1 MEDCLTLRDNLDM
14 RLVRLQE
21 AKHLLWEQQKS
32 LEASFSQRQRSQD
45 QRAIRKD
52 CGDLQLANSH
62 LRRELHQWRKKLGVY
77 RLKLASTEEDASMY
91 KAALQTSIQRAEA
104 LQQQHDSLHVL
115 STGLQQQ
122 VTKLA
127 AHCTELSQRVKDTQ
141 QHAQQQA
148 HQSEQLLGQLELSQ
162 AELQSSQLA
171 SSLQASSLQAA
182 VDAKAAEASAASQL
196 AQTLQKKV
204 DELTASIASIQQ
216 QLEGTQLT
224 AKVTA
229 RKAEETATS
238 LAASELKV
246 KQLQEEVTKS
256 HAAVVEARNLATAA
270 QEQARVS
277 EGKARV
283 AEDSKAV
290 AERALLEW
298 QQVSDERRKMMETHE
313 RQLLQVSEERA
324 KVSSDRVS
332 AAEAQLLSQ
341 VSALQAQ
348 LSRETSTRQ
357 DSELTLRQQ
366 MVSSQGLL
374 DSMQGRV
381 QHLERTVLDK
391 ERQIRQL
398 EDSLKAKEADTP
410 ARMVDRAVWAVDRLV
425 SQLMPVAE
433 GNEQEE
439 GGEGCQR
446 LPASTALGI
455 ATRAQALLE
464 QQQMGL
470 SAGLPVQDRQAPGA
484 QPGAQ
489 PPSAPHQAQP
499 ASQEQQASG
508 GQQQQPPKP
517 RGKAAAAQAEPPAP
531 KAAGNK
537 RRGAAARDAAAAD
550 GGSQGQQD
558 KAAGQRSRH
567 QGGPP
572 SQSEA
577 DVDAELPAEPASQP
591 VCGELQPAPAQRKRR
606 AAAVAGANRAA
617 QQAHAAGSD
626 TEAAGSAIDSDM
638 DSDFKPVPPAAK
650 RPSRPPLLG
659 RAGQATRDKAD
670 SSGAAADPAA
680 ARQGPEQTATAAT
693 ALTEAQHQPSSTQHA
708 QHHTFASNERPG
720 AAEQP
725 TVHGAALAAKQDGHG
740 LGAAAPATAALQ
752 GWAASSLP
760 TSGAR
765 AAAQPE
771 LPTLA
776 VAPAAH
782 SLTSSSLLSH
792 RPRVMDNPL
801 AALNPRVLE
810 AAALHRQALSQA
822 ARDTLRP
829 IAISKPAERPA
840 NGKKKLLKT
849 AISFLPQPQQRGA
862 TERVPLGLLTDSL
875 QIPVLKK

>member
-104 LQQQHDSLHVL
+104 LQQQHDRLHVL

-141 QHAQQQA
+141 QQAHQQA
-148 HQSEQLLGQLELSQ
+148 LQSEQLLGQLELSQ

-256 HAAVVEARNLATAA
+256 HAAVVEARNLATSA

-470 SAGLPVQDRQAPGA
+470 SAGLP
-484 QPGAQ
+484 
-489 PPSAPHQAQP
+489 
-499 ASQEQQASG
+499 
-508 GQQQQPPKP
+508 P

-577 DVDAELPAEPASQP
+577 DVDAELPAEPASQ
-591 VCGELQPAPAQRKRR
+591 
-606 AAAVAGANRAA
+606 AGRANRAA

-626 TEAAGSAIDSDM
+626 TEAAGSAMDSDM

-670 SSGAAADPAA
+670 SSGAAADPAS

-693 ALTEAQHQPSSTQHA
+693 APTEAQHQPSSTQHA

-720 AAEQP
+720 SAEQP

-740 LGAAAPATAALQ
+740 LGAAAPAIAALQ

-760 TSGAR
+760 TSGAC

-771 LPTLA
+771 VPTLA
-776 VAPAAH
+776 VAPPAH